1 MNAPARRAELSDA
14 VLVAGRSLGN
24 SSSMLLAACADRL
37 GLHSTDWGCVLL
49 LNEALPE
56 PLTAGQLAELTGLT
70 TGAVTGVLD
79 RLEGAGFVSRARDP
93 GDRRRVVVRLVP
105 ESMARVGTMFEGL
118 IADLRA
124 LHGDYSDEE
133 LAVFADILTR
143 SSGIM
148 RTHARGIRRGED
160 FGGTEAIAA
169 GRRRDR

>member
-1 MNAPARRAELSDA
+1 VNAPARRAELSDA

-79 RLEGAGFVSRARDP
+79 RLEGAGYVNRTRDP
-93 GDRRRVVVRLVP
+93 VDRRRVVVRLVP
-105 ESMARVGTMFEGL
+105 ESMARTGPMFEGL
-118 IADLRA
+118 IADMRA
-124 LHGDYSDEE
+124 LHGDYTDEE
-133 LAVFADILTR
+133 LSVFTDMLTR
-143 SSGIM
+143 SSEIL
-148 RTHARGIRRGED
+148 RTHARRIRRGKD
-160 FGGTEAIAA
+160 
-169 GRRRDR
+169 

>member
-1 MNAPARRAELSDA
+1 MDAPARRAQLSDA

-49 LNEALPE
+49 LNEAFPD

-105 ESMARVGTMFEGL
+105 ESMARIGPMFDGL
-118 IADLRA
+118 IADMRA
-124 LHGDYSDEE
+124 LHRDYSDDE
-133 LAVFADILTR
+133 LGVFADLLTR
-143 SSGIM
+143 SSEVL
-148 RTHARGIRRGED
+148 RTQVRRIRRGD
-160 FGGTEAIAA
+160 
-169 GRRRDR
+169 D

>member
-79 RLEGAGFVSRARDP
+79 RLEGGGFVSRARDP
-93 GDRRRVVVRLVP
+93 GDRRRVVVRLLP
-105 ESMARVGTMFEGL
+105 ESMARIGPMFEGL
-118 IADLRA
+118 IADMRA
-124 LHGDYSDEE
+124 LHDDYSDEE
-133 LAVFADILTR
+133 LAVFADMVAR
-143 SSGIM
+143 SSEIL
-148 RTHARGIRRGED
+148 RTHARRIRHGED
-160 FGGTEAIAA
+160 
-169 GRRRDR
+169 

>member
-1 MNAPARRAELSDA
+1 MNAPARRDELSDA

-70 TGAVTGVLD
+70 TGAVTGVID
-79 RLEGAGFVSRARDP
+79 RLEDAGFVRRARDP

-105 ESMARVGTMFEGL
+105 ESMARIGPMFEGL
-118 IADLRA
+118 ITDMRA
-124 LHGDYSDEE
+124 LHGTFSDEE
-133 LAVFADILTR
+133 LAAFAEMLTR
-143 SSGIM
+143 SSEIL
-148 RTHARGIRRGED
+148 RTHARRIRRSED
-160 FGGTEAIAA
+160 
-169 GRRRDR
+169 

>member
-124 LHGDYSDEE
+124 LHGDYSDAE

-143 SSGIM
+143 SSEIM

-160 FGGTEAIAA
+160 
-169 GRRRDR
+169 

>member
-1 MNAPARRAELSDA
+1 VNAPARRAELSDA

-93 GDRRRVVVRLVP
+93 GDRRRVVVHLVP
-105 ESMARVGTMFEGL
+105 ESMARVGPMFEGL

-133 LAVFADILTR
+133 LAVFADILTC
-143 SSGIM
+143 SSEIM

-160 FGGTEAIAA
+160 
-169 GRRRDR
+169 

>member
-14 VLVAGRSLGN
+14 VMAAGRSLGN

-79 RLEGAGFVSRARDP
+79 RLEGAGFVSRGRDP

-105 ESMARVGTMFEGL
+105 EAMARIGPMFEGL
-118 IADLRA
+118 IADMRA

-133 LAVFADILTR
+133 LAVFADMLTR
-143 SSGIM
+143 SSEIL
-148 RTHARGIRRGED
+148 RSQARRIRRGED
-160 FGGTEAIAA
+160 
-169 GRRRDR
+169 

>member
-1 MNAPARRAELSDA
+1 MNAPPRRAELSDA

-79 RLEGAGFVSRARDP
+79 RLEGAGFVSRERDP

-105 ESMARVGTMFEGL
+105 ESMARVGPMFEGL
-118 IADLRA
+118 IGDLRA
-124 LHGDYSDEE
+124 IHGDYSDEE
-133 LAVFADILTR
+133 LSAFADILMR
-143 SSGIM
+143 SSEVM
-148 RTHARGIRRGED
+148 RRHVRRIRRGAD
-160 FGGTEAIAA
+160 
-169 GRRRDR
+169 

>member
-93 GDRRRVVVRLVP
+93 GDRRRVVVHLVP
-105 ESMARVGTMFEGL
+105 ESMARVGPMFEGL

-143 SSGIM
+143 SSEIM

-160 FGGTEAIAA
+160 
-169 GRRRDR
+169 

>member
-79 RLEGAGFVSRARDP
+79 RLEGAGYVNRTRDSV
-93 GDRRRVVVRLVP
+93 DRRRVVVRLVP
-105 ESMARVGTMFEGL
+105 ESMARTAPMFEGL

-133 LAVFADILTR
+133 LSVFADILTR
-143 SSGIM
+143 SSEVL
-148 RTHARGIRRGED
+148 RTHARRIRRGAD
-160 FGGTEAIAA
+160 
-169 GRRRDR
+169 